1 MVIHGDGGPLLG
13 AVARRESVLVRKET
27 RREERK
33 REEWGKRFP
42 LLHGLGRHGCL
53 CGAHNACRRAGMQA
67 PHKGAYQFCIMM

>member
-13 AVARRESVLVRKET
+13 AVARPKCFGEKEKR
-27 RREERK
+27 RREK

-42 LLHGLGRHGCL
+42 LLHGLGRHGSL

-67 PHKGAYQFCIMM
+67 PNKGGYQFCIMM